1 MKARSA
7 LAVLLPFITCYIQWL
22 LWDYIA
28 PFVWFLFF
36 PTAFFSAWLGGI
48 FAGMAATVI
57 SALLVWYVFI
67 PPSFSFALENPA
79 SAFSIVAFILMGAL
93 YVFIF
98 ERMRVLMQL
107 TDKQLQVS
115 ETRFEATFEQAAVG
129 IALVAPDGHW
139 LRVNNRL
146 CEIIGYSHDE
156 LMSKSFQDITYAED
170 LDADL
175 TFVKKMLAGEINF
188 YAMEKR
194 YLSKDGS
201 IVWINLSVA
210 LVRNPDGTPDYFIS
224 VVENIQNRRQS
235 EQALRES
242 EERLS
247 GIINSAMDAVIS
259 VDEHQRIHL
268 FNPAAAL
275 MFGMSATAAIGQP
288 LENLI
293 PERFRNAHAGHIRNF
308 AQKGITARRM
318 GMLGEING
326 LRANGEE
333 FPIEASI
340 SHTLLEGG
348 KLYTVILRDITE
360 RHRAENEIRQLN
372 ADLERHVD
380 ERTAELTA
388 ANRELDSFAYAVSH
402 DLRAPLR
409 AMSGFS
415 QALAEDYG
423 SLLQGEA
430 KTYLEQIDLAS
441 RKMSDLID
449 GLLVLSRSTRG
460 ELRYDTVDIS
470 VLAEQLLAE
479 LQQFDPQRTV
489 SVQVEAGLRAQGD
502 TRMIEL
508 VLRNLLSNAW
518 KYTGREQAAN
528 IRVYAELRDGVTRF
542 CVADNGAGFDMAHAN
557 RLFKPFQRLHR
568 QEEFPGIGIGLATVQ
583 RIVHRHGGSIEASG
597 EPGKGAVFCF
607 TLASTSGVSLPINRE
622 AQ

>member
-1 MKARSA
+1 
-7 LAVLLPFITCYIQWL
+7 
-22 LWDYIA
+22 
-28 PFVWFLFF
+28 
-36 PTAFFSAWLGGI
+36 
-48 FAGMAATVI
+48 
-57 SALLVWYVFI
+57 
-67 PPSFSFALENPA
+67 
-79 SAFSIVAFILMGAL
+79 
-93 YVFIF
+93 
-98 ERMRVLMQL
+98 
-107 TDKQLQVS
+107 
-115 ETRFEATFEQAAVG
+115 
-129 IALVAPDGHW
+129 
-139 LRVNNRL
+139 
-146 CEIIGYSHDE
+146 
-156 LMSKSFQDITYAED
+156 MSKSFQDITYAED

-415 QALAEDYG
+415 QALTEDYG
-423 SLLQGEA
+423 SQLQGEA
-430 KTYLEQIDLAS
+430 KVYLEQIDLAS
-441 RKMSDLID
+441 HKMSDLID

-460 ELRYDTVDIS
+460 ELRNDTVDIS
-470 VLAEQLLAE
+470 ALAQQLLAE
-479 LQQFDPQRTV
+479 MRQLDPERSV

-518 KYTGREQAAN
+518 KYTSREPMPN
-528 IRVYAELRDGVTRF
+528 IRVYAEVRDGVTRF
-542 CVADNGAGFDMAHAN
+542 CIADTGAGFDMEHAN

-583 RIVHRHGGSIEASG
+583 RIVHRHGGIIEASG
-597 EPGKGAVFCF
+597 EPGKGATFCF
-607 TLASTSGVSLPINRE
+607 TLEGTPCISLPNKRE